1 LPLYDYDC
9 EACGRRFEVIHGVH
23 AAPPSSCPT
32 CGSDRVRK
40 AIAAPA
46 IHFKGSGWAKKE
58 RRATTTKAP
67 ASAGSDEGATG
78 DAAAGAPDAPA
89 PATGSSPASDG
100 GAGSASPPASST
112 TARD

>member
-23 AAPPSSCPT
+23 AAPPSSCPA

-46 IHFKGSGWAKKE
+46 VHFKGSGWAKKE
-58 RRATTTKAP
+58 RRARTTAAP
-67 ASAGSDEGATG
+67 ASGGPDEGTTGGGTSGAT
-78 DAAAGAPDAPA
+78 DAPA
-89 PATGSSPASDG
+89 PGKGSSSTSDD
-100 GAGSASPPASST
+100 GSGSVSPSASST